1 MQLELH
7 LSKKRIWGKEE
18 VVESKKTSRNQGSA
32 EEPETRDLT
41 HLGLYLLCWLLYFP
55 GLFSEAT
62 TWLVTTLERCIVLWS
77 QEERALSLL
86 VSLRKN
92 PRVGCVTPRWAAC
105 LLGCSLG
112 SGRRCEHGSG
122 LGHLLTPGVGTGG
135 RIHWL
140 AGLGWEEVPQRK
152 GCYFPKEKN
161 LAPSRKEHMSIT
173 FLELVR
179 RGIFI
184 THYYP

>member
-1 MQLELH
+1 M
-7 LSKKRIWGKEE
+7 
-18 VVESKKTSRNQGSA
+18 VVTSTDMFIFCEFYLIRAASEGVM
-32 EEPETRDLT
+32 PPR
-41 HLGLYLLCWLLYFP
+41 HLGP
-55 GLFSEAT
+55 
-62 TWLVTTLERCIVLWS
+62 
-77 QEERALSLL
+77 QEGEGAQEGRALSLL

-112 SGRRCEHGSG
+112 SGRRCEHRSG
-122 LGHLLTPGVGTGG
+122 LGHTLTPGVGTGG

-152 GCYFPKEKN
+152 GCYFPREKN
-161 LAPSRKEHMSIT
+161 LAPSRKEHMPTT
-173 FLELVR
+173 FLESVR
-179 RGIFI
+179 RVIFI